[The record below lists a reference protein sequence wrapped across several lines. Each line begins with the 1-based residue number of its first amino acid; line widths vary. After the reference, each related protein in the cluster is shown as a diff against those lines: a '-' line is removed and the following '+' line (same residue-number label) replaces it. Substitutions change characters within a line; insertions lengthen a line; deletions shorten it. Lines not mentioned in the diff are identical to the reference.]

1 MLSYRFHGGLGN
13 GCFHGTSPGKASGYV
28 ALRRSRQNSA
38 NPLRA
43 SFCTMRI
50 GPIDPC
56 SVYTEY
62 SPGFGR
68 PRSPVPLR
76 PVDGFPARRLLYG
89 DSAPHPSFPG
99 RCEKMRSDRA
109 LPFRFVIVSQKSI
122 SAQCRCQGKG
132 IVISWQLVG
141 TVIPAACY
149 CPGSHA
155 RRGCWYSF
163 PSCHRLAYTPAF
175 ASPGLHTR
183 RIHWLML

>member
-1 MLSYRFHGGLGN
+1 MRTSSNVSRSGVTRSGVALLCSSRYFLVASMPIFEHQANSVKPSSCPRSFASYR
-13 GCFHGTSPGKASGYV
+13 
-28 ALRRSRQNSA
+28 SRA
-38 NPLRA
+38 A
-43 SFCTMRI
+43 
-50 GPIDPC
+50 
-56 SVYTEY
+56 
-62 SPGFGR
+62 
-68 PRSPVPLR
+68 
-76 PVDGFPARRLLYG
+76 
-89 DSAPHPSFPG
+89 G